1 MRSLERMPSLRLIPT
16 RQRGMLSGLIALL
29 AMVAQLVVAISPL
42 AEGRDGRMASHVE
55 ATGAQSHYTHNDA
68 TCAACQARSIH
79 GTTAR
84 QSVPLLAE
92 ELTQSQ
98 VAPAA
103 ERIVESTSHR
113 TDNPRAPPIVI

>member
-1 MRSLERMPSLRLIPT
+1 MPSLRSITT
-16 RQRGMLSGLIALL
+16 RQRGVLSGLIALV

-79 GTTAR
+79 GTTSR
-84 QSVPLLAE
+84 QSVPLLAD
-92 ELTQSQ
+92 ELARSQ
-98 VAPAA
+98 VAWAA
-103 ERIVESTSHR
+103 VRIVEGSSRR
-113 TDNPRAPPIVI
+113 TDNPRAPPVVI